1 MIKIVFESQKK
12 WYNIFKMGKMTDKLC
27 QGNNSK
33 YEVMFYEVTDGKEKE
48 KFNFNYCC
56 YYRYMFYISINHT
69 LYL

>member
-1 MIKIVFESQKK
+1 
-12 WYNIFKMGKMTDKLC
+12 MGKITDKLC